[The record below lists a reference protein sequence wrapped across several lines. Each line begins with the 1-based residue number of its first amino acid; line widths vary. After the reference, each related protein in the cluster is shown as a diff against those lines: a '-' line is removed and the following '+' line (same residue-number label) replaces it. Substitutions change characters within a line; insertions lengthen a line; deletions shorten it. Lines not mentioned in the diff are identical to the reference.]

1 MNRIPSFVIPMLSDV
16 VVVVDVVVDVDV
28 DVVVVD
34 VVDVVVVEVVEVVDV
49 DEVDVV
55 DVVDVVVESLV
66 PNGRLH
72 TNGRLTLLQETL
84 LHPATPLSFS
94 CPIATQFCP
103 IEMFTTG

>member
-1 MNRIPSFVIPMLSDV
+1 LIPKGSVEELGRV
-16 VVVVDVVVDVDV
+16 VVFIVVDVTVVIK
-28 DVVVVD
+28 VVVLS
-34 VVDVVVVEVVEVVDV
+34 VEVAVIVRVVVEVVDV
-49 DEVDVV
+49 VEVVVV

-84 LHPATPLSFS
+84 LHSATPLSFS